1 MLYGKAPSVVEHS
14 GPFPEISHHFGKLC
28 GKEELYNVIPGY
40 RKPSTEAMEPSYELV
55 RTQIKTQEWDSTK
68 SLLGVQCEVQRQL
81 KAFVKLE
88 RFGQIYRAKSAGCP
102 QTEDKKIFASGGS
115 IFGKG
120 VKFAI
125 RDGRIS
131 TDIISLA
138 NEDGR
143 RMAAVLNDAFYL
155 EALHFTIA
163 GMDTHYFV
171 KLGSVEGDLSLIGM
185 TVGRRTLETGVNVT
199 VSQVNTVLNGR
210 TRRITDIQ
218 LQYGALCLNTRY
230 GSSVDEEKARVLE
243 LARQRSVAQA
253 WARERQRLRDGEE
266 GSRSWTE
273 GEKQQLLGSGKVQGY
288 EGYYVVSVD
297 QYPEL
302 ADSVNNIHFMR
313 QSEMGRR

>member
-1 MLYGKAPSVVEHS
+1 M
-14 GPFPEISHHFGKLC
+14 
-28 GKEELYNVIPGY
+28 
-40 RKPSTEAMEPSYELV
+40 
-55 RTQIKTQEWDSTK
+55 
-68 SLLGVQCEVQRQL
+68 
-81 KAFVKLE
+81 KLE
-88 RFGQIYRAKSAGCP
+88 RFGQIYGVKSAGCP
-102 QTEDKKIFASGGS
+102 QTEDRKVFASASS

-125 RDGRIS
+125 RDGRVS

-155 EALHFTIA
+155 EHLRFTIA
-163 GMDTHYFV
+163 GIDTHYFIKV
-171 KLGSVEGDLSLIGM
+171 GSVEGDLALIGM

-218 LQYGALCLNTRY
+218 LQYGALCLNARY
-230 GSSVDEEKARVLE
+230 GSSMDEEKARVLE
-243 LARQRSVAQA
+243 LARQRAVSQA
-253 WARERQRLRDGEE
+253 WSRERQRLRDGEE
-266 GSRSWTE
+266 GSRIWTE

-288 EGYYVVSVD
+288 DGYYVISVD

>member
-1 MLYGKAPSVVEHS
+1 M
-14 GPFPEISHHFGKLC
+14 
-28 GKEELYNVIPGY
+28 
-40 RKPSTEAMEPSYELV
+40 
-55 RTQIKTQEWDSTK
+55 Q

-88 RFGQIYRAKSAGCP
+88 RFGQIYGAASAGCP
-102 QTEDKKIFASGGS
+102 QTEGKTLFASGGS
-115 IFGKG
+115 IFGMG

-155 EALHFTIA
+155 ENLHFTID
-163 GMDTHYFV
+163 GVDTHYFV

-185 TVGRRTLETGVNVT
+185 SVGHRTLETGVNVT
-199 VSQVNTVLNGR
+199 VSQVNAVLNGR

-218 LQYGALCLNTRY
+218 LQYGPLSLNTRY

-243 LARQRSVAQA
+243 LARQRAVVQA

-266 GSRSWTE
+266 CSRLWTE

-288 EGYYVVSVD
+288 DGYYVVSV
-297 QYPEL
+297 E
-302 ADSVNNIHFMR
+302 I
-313 QSEMGRR
+313 GRAHV

>member
-1 MLYGKAPSVVEHS
+1 M
-14 GPFPEISHHFGKLC
+14 
-28 GKEELYNVIPGY
+28 
-40 RKPSTEAMEPSYELV
+40 
-55 RTQIKTQEWDSTK
+55 
-68 SLLGVQCEVQRQL
+68 QCEVQRQL

-88 RFGQIYRAKSAGCP
+88 RFGQIYGASAAGCP
-102 QTEDKKIFASGGS
+102 QAAPKTLFASGGS

-155 EALHFTIA
+155 QDLHFTID
-163 GMDTHYFV
+163 GMDTHYFL

-199 VSQVNTVLNGR
+199 VSQVNAVLNGR

-218 LQYGALCLNTRY
+218 LQYGALSLNTRY
-230 GSSVDEEKARVLE
+230 GSSLDEEKARVLE
-243 LARQRSVAQA
+243 LARQRAVAQA
-253 WARERQRLRDGEE
+253 WTRERQRLREGEE

-273 GEKQQLLGSGKVQGY
+273 GEKQQLLGSGKVAGY
-288 EGYYVVSVD
+288 DGYFVVSVD
-297 QYPEL
+297 QFPQL
-302 ADSVNNIHFMR
+302 SDSVNNIHFMR

>member
-1 MLYGKAPSVVEHS
+1 M
-14 GPFPEISHHFGKLC
+14 
-28 GKEELYNVIPGY
+28 
-40 RKPSTEAMEPSYELV
+40 
-55 RTQIKTQEWDSTK
+55 Q

-88 RFGQIYRAKSAGCP
+88 RFGQIYGAKSAGCP
-102 QTEDKKIFASGGS
+102 QTENKHTFATMGS

-125 RDGRIS
+125 REGRVS

-155 EALHFTIA
+155 EHLHFTIA
-163 GMDTHYFV
+163 GMDAHFFV
-171 KLGSVEGDLSLIGM
+171 KLGSVEGDLALIGM
-185 TVGRRTLETGVNVT
+185 TVGQRTLETGVNVT
-199 VSQVNTVLNGR
+199 VSQVNTVVNGR

-218 LQYGALCLNTRY
+218 LQYGTLYLNTRY
-230 GSSVDEEKARVLE
+230 GSSADEEKARILE
-243 LARQRSVAQA
+243 MARQKAVTQA

-266 GSRSWTE
+266 GSRIWTE

-288 EGYYVVSVD
+288 DGYYVVSVD

-302 ADSVNNIHFMR
+302 ADSVNNIHFMK
-313 QSEMGRR
+313 QTEMGRR

>member
-1 MLYGKAPSVVEHS
+1 MWLTRIVFV
-14 GPFPEISHHFGKLC
+14 L
-28 GKEELYNVIPGY
+28 
-40 RKPSTEAMEPSYELV
+40 
-55 RTQIKTQEWDSTK
+55 Q

-102 QTEDKKIFASGGS
+102 QTEDNKKFASGGS

-155 EALHFTIA
+155 EDLHFTIA
-163 GMDTHYFV
+163 GVDTHYFV
-171 KLGSVEGDLSLIGM
+171 KLGSVEGDLALIGM

-199 VSQVNTVLNGR
+199 VSQVNTVLNSR

-230 GSSVDEEKARVLE
+230 GSSVDEEKVRVLE
-243 LARQRSVAQA
+243 LARQRAVSQA

-266 GSRSWTE
+266 GSRTWTE

-288 EGYYVVSVD
+288 DGYYVVSVD

-313 QSEMGRR
+313 QSEMGRRWHEHEALEWQTQM

>member
-1 MLYGKAPSVVEHS
+1 MNVS
-14 GPFPEISHHFGKLC
+14 GQTSHTACFCL
-28 GKEELYNVIPGY
+28 L
-40 RKPSTEAMEPSYELV
+40 
-55 RTQIKTQEWDSTK
+55 Q

-88 RFGQIYRAKSAGCP
+88 RFGQIYGAKSAGCP
-102 QTEDKKIFASGGS
+102 QAEGKTLFASVGS

-120 VKFAI
+120 VRFAI
-125 RDGRIS
+125 RDGRVA

-143 RMAAVLNDAFYL
+143 RMAAVLNDAYYL
-155 EALHFTIA
+155 EALHFTVGGA
-163 GMDTHYFV
+163 DTHHFV
-171 KLGSVEGDLSLIGM
+171 KLGSVEGDLALIGT

-199 VSQVNTVLNGR
+199 VSQVNAVLNGR
-210 TRRITDIQ
+210 ARRITDIQ
-218 LQYGALCLNTRY
+218 LQHGALRLNVRY

-243 LARQRSVAQA
+243 LARQRAVAQA

-266 GSRSWTE
+266 GLRSWTE
-273 GEKQQLLGSGKVQGY
+273 GEKQQLLGGGKVQGY
-288 EGYYVVSVD
+288 DGYYVVSVD

-302 ADSVNNIHFMR
+302 ADSVNNIHFLR